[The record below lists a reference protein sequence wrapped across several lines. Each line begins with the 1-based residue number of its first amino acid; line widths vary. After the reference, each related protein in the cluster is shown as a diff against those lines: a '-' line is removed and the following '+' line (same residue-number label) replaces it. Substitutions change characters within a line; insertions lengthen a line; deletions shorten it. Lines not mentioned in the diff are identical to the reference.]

1 MTLRLEVVGSVA
13 VVTLAGECDMSEAP
27 RLAAALRQAGERAG
41 VVQVD
46 LSDLDFLDSSGL
58 HVLYR
63 ASSELAAMR
72 SRLVLVSPTDAI
84 RRVLQ
89 IAGLEDHFEI
99 RESLEDLALPDDGK
113 PSPQAGAP
121 NGNGPRGS
129 LPPTLGEGATTLTAV
144 DITRR
149 QAV

>member
-1 MTLRLEVVGSVA
+1 MSAQPELMTLRLEVVGSVA

-89 IAGLEDHFEI
+89 IAGSRIISRSASLWKTWLYPMTANRRRKRAHPTATALAGRCLPRSE
-99 RESLEDLALPDDGK
+99 RE
-113 PSPQAGAP
+113 QQ
-121 NGNGPRGS
+121 R
-129 LPPTLGEGATTLTAV
+129 
-144 DITRR
+144 
-149 QAV
+149 